1 MGPDPSRARRE
12 VVALHLAMAGIV
24 LMGFNT
30 VRVAGWPIS
39 DLAFLAAAGAV
50 AFNLLAGRT
59 AGLATPRAR
68 QSSPPVLMG
77 TILLLTAGTLSAFQ
91 SWEPGRSITVVLR
104 FAWITL
110 GWFWVLRSVAAD
122 RAALSKLL
130 GAWRVMLLL
139 NCVIALLGQLDIVAW
154 AGVQENEHRQTGF
167 FETPNDFA
175 GLLVVGLP
183 LMVLGLPNA
192 RGRSLAEGREL
203 VSRGWGAAFV
213 VYALATTGSMSALI
227 AAFMGGVTIVTA
239 MVVAR
244 PPRVRPTRSPLLP
257 MLAGFLAV
265 IGFVAL
271 ATSDLPAI
279 ERFTRY
285 NEGDAGVN
293 SSVESRDQRN
303 EQVIERFDESLVVGQ
318 GFGGYDKSDE
328 GAEVA
333 AGAHNMF
340 MRIVFQAGLPGLVGV
355 VAVLLFSFRQVT
367 RLIVNTRGT
376 DLHAIAVC
384 LLASLVTANTFAMFQ
399 PTEFHRYYWL
409 PVGMIGVLWS
419 LRRQELREAAAT
431 GERVR
436 SPHVQAAGAAVGA
449 AGGAAGD
456 AGPTGPD
463 PRGRRR
469 DGRGPGSGLEAG
481 VGS

>member
-1 MGPDPSRARRE
+1 
-12 VVALHLAMAGIV
+12 MAGIV

-39 DLAFLAAAGAV
+39 DLVFLVAAGAV
-50 AFNLLAGRT
+50 GFNLLAGRT
-59 AGLATPRAR
+59 SGLAAAGAR
-68 QSSPPVLMG
+68 RSSPPVLMG

-122 RAALSKLL
+122 RAALAKLL
-130 GAWRVMLLL
+130 GAWRVMLLV
-139 NCVIALLGQLDIVAW
+139 NCVIAMLGQLDVVAW

-183 LMVLGLPNA
+183 LMALGLPNT

-203 VSRGWGAAFV
+203 VARGWGAAFV
-213 VYALATTGSMSALI
+213 VYALATTGSMSALV
-227 AAFMGGVTIVTA
+227 AAFAGGVTIVTA
-239 MVVAR
+239 MVVAK
-244 PPRVRPTRSPLLP
+244 PPRVRPARSPLLP
-257 MLAGFLAV
+257 MLAAFLALV
-265 IGFVAL
+265 GFVAL
-271 ATSDLPAI
+271 ASSDLPAI

-318 GFGGYDKSDE
+318 GFGGYDQSDE
-328 GAEVA
+328 GAAVA

-355 VAVLLFSFRQVT
+355 VAVLLFSVRQVT

-376 DLHAIAVC
+376 DLHAVAVC
-384 LLASLVTANTFAMFQ
+384 LLAALVTANTFAMFQ
-399 PTEFHRYYWL
+399 PTEFHRYYWM

-419 LRRQELREAAAT
+419 LRREELRDAAATSGRVPSARVHAAGAAGAAT
-431 GERVR
+431 GEPGP
-436 SPHVQAAGAAVGA
+436 SGA
-449 AGGAAGD
+449 D
-456 AGPTGPD
+456 A
-463 PRGRRR
+463 
-469 DGRGPGSGLEAG
+469 RGPGRDRRGPGGGLEAG
-481 VGS
+481 VGP